1 MSTGRALHL
10 VDADDED
17 DLDDWDLPDGGQS
30 SAGRRTPLRRSDPC
44 SFAVDRYSRSGASLA
59 AVPGRRRRRCVHE
72 AGVKRLYRLTIPSA
86 PPALPSQAHP
96 SYPYGNPYKNHAFAP
111 TSSGSTTGR
120 TRPSSSAHH
129 LSPFAHPLTHSA
141 SLATTLPALELR
153 HLFERT
159 TFGDPL
165 DRQWPELNLAGMFGP
180 KTRVE
185 LEEDRKSR
193 DALYNTHGDAGAP
206 AGQNAAAGGGEPD
219 PDDGEIG
226 QGAGGGANGGGAAQT
241 QEEVRE
247 VAAGE
252 PMQDD
257 GQ

>member
-1 MSTGRALHL
+1 MADGRYSWVNMSTERALHL

-17 DLDDWDLPDGGQS
+17 DLDDWDLPDDHI
-30 SAGRRTPLRRSDPC
+30 L
-44 SFAVDRYSRSGASLA
+44 
-59 AVPGRRRRRCVHE
+59 VPAH
-72 AGVKRLYRLTIPSA
+72 LL
-86 PPALPSQAHP
+86 PPYQDEDDDALPSQAHP

-111 TSSGSTTGR
+111 TSSGSTTAR

-165 DRQWPELNLAGMFGP
+165 DRQWPELNLASMFGP

-219 PDDGEIG
+219 PDDGEVG
-226 QGAGGGANGGGAAQT
+226 QGGGGGANGRGAART